1 MAILLFCFST
11 LTKSKLVVRLWP
23 MRLGGNVLEA
33 FGKCLSS
40 LIREKVAEGGPF
52 GPAHFLLRG
61 MLKYETG
68 ILKAAAT
75 CLDLERRHCK
85 QTGDPAQKYWKS

>member
-1 MAILLFCFST
+1 
-11 LTKSKLVVRLWP
+11 

-33 FGKCLSS
+33 FGKCLPS

-52 GPAHFLLRG
+52 GPVHFFLLG
-61 MLKYETG
+61 MLKYESV
-68 ILKAAAT
+68 ILEAAAT
-75 CLDLERRHCK
+75 CLDLERKHCK